1 LRLSDDRIS
10 HITHLM
16 IDAIWNDDLVDYTDD
31 ARAIS
36 EAKRIVMKLFKV
48 EDDADEMARHKIRS
62 LARDI
67 PEGSREWEIL
77 YKKYHDEE
85 MNKHR

>member
-31 ARAIS
+31 ARALA
-36 EAKRIVMKLFKV
+36 EAKSIVMKLFKV

-67 PEGSREWEIL
+67 PEGCREWEIL
-77 YKKYHDEE
+77 YRKYYDEE
-85 MNKHR
+85 INKHR